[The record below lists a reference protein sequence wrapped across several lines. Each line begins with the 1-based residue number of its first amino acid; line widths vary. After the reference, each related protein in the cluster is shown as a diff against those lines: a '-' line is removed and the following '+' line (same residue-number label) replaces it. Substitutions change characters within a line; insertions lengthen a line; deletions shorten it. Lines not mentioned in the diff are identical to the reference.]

1 MYWKVCCLAVALLL
15 FAGSVSGQ
23 SADKTA
29 IAVLDLDISS
39 GVSESYQRVLSDRLR
54 QELFKTGI
62 FTVVERNT
70 MEDVLTEQ
78 SLHLAGCTSNECAIE
93 VGRILGVQQMV
104 SGSVGKVGEVHTVS
118 VRLIDVETTE
128 VLEAESVDCS
138 CAIEE
143 VLTTRLREVA
153 ELLALASLEEAPES
167 TLPVRNSNDPEDRWR
182 VNLPKGSWA
191 EKTFLYMEDI
201 NIRAVGTRFG
211 STVAPG
217 NSRGYFG
224 SMGNG
229 LTVDFADWNGF
240 YPQLLLGGGG
250 MGATL
255 ESTSYSVGGGTFGLR
270 FYNFNLDPEKA
281 KGLYSGAGLAF
292 NTMTYSK
299 TVTENTPGVIDPV
312 DYTSGGTYGHLSAE
326 LFVGH
331 LFDLHW
337 NLDGRTLYTFV
348 ELDYM
353 YMVTST
359 RQPNGFLSLMTGIG
373 LKLNTF

>member
-1 MYWKVCCLAVALLL
+1 MYWKVCLLVVALLV
-15 FAGSVSGQ
+15 FSSPVSGRA
-23 SADKTA
+23 ADKTT

-104 SGSVGKVGEVHTVS
+104 AGSVGKVGEVHTVS

-128 VLEAESVDCS
+128 VLAAESVDCS
-138 CAIEE
+138 CAIED

-153 ELLALASLEEAPES
+153 DLLALSSLEETPEGS
-167 TLPVRNSNDPEDRWR
+167 LPLRNSNEPEDRWR
-182 VNLPKGSWA
+182 VNLPEGSWA
-191 EKTFLYMEDI
+191 EKTFLYMEDM

-217 NSRGYFG
+217 NSSGWFG

-229 LTVDFADWNGF
+229 LTVDFGDWRGF
-240 YPQLLLGGGG
+240 YPQILLGGGG
-250 MGATL
+250 MGATKDNI
-255 ESTSYSVGGGTFGLR
+255 TYGVGGGTFGLR
-270 FYNFNLDPEKA
+270 MYNFNLDPDDED
-281 KGLYSGAGLAF
+281 GLYSGAGIAF
-292 NTMTYSK
+292 NTMTYTS
-299 TVTENTPGVIDPV
+299 TVTEVSPELIDPSHH
-312 DYTSGGTYGHLSAE
+312 DNSGTYGHLSAE

-353 YMVTST
+353 YLVTST